1 MEVDVLTAKSL
12 HMHTQERMAR
22 SAGNIEC
29 LDQTTTHYG

>member
-12 HMHTQERMAR
+12 HTQERMAR